1 MKLKLVT
8 LIIFLLCIFTC
19 WSCSTEAVNNE
30 PKNYKQEL
38 EIFRTDLDV
47 DQEQRLSKIKAE
59 NILKNNGYLDSDEIV
74 ILVNLKREALIE
86 TYNNY
91 YSSTINSVAEYALTE
106 QGIRQT
112 KAIKAEQEALIK
124 ELYSQ
129 KLISDVEN
137 SYNTITNSIAVK
149 TTYGNF
155 KEINK
160 LDSVSSTIISD
171 TYNLPQTTTDASAI
185 ENDVDVYETGIYKSD
200 CVDYTG
206 KGTAVAVLDSGF
218 DCSHTVFQHDIDVE
232 MITKDDVRNF
242 LPNTNAANSYYRG
255 TAGLKLSDVYY
266 SAKIPFAYDYADK
279 DYDVFP
285 YDSEHGTHVAG
296 IIGGDDE
303 TITGIA
309 VDTQLVL
316 LKVFPDL
323 DDGGKTEDILAALED
338 AVLIGVDAI
347 NMSLGTS
354 CGFARE
360 EDGNK
365 INEVYDRI
373 NESGISL
380 ITAASNSYS
389 SAFGGEQGNT
399 NKVTNPDS
407 GTVGSPSTYDAS
419 MSVASI
425 SGTKSKYLIGND
437 SQVIFYSESNAMN
450 GLPNDFYKELYEKLG
465 KSEDE
470 DITLEYVTIPGVGK
484 EINFL
489 TVGDLTGKVALIK
502 RGDNTFEEK
511 AKNAKAAG
519 AVACIIYNN
528 IEGDILM
535 SMGKSDHIPTISIS
549 KELGTKLA
557 EKDSGTLK
565 LSYKNQAGPF
575 MSDFSSWGP
584 TPSLGIKPEITAHG
598 GNIKSAVPGGGYD
611 ELSGTSMACPNLCG
625 IVVLIRQYLKEEY
638 PDATTKEISVM
649 ANQLLMSTANI
660 ILNEQGNPYAIRKQ
674 GAGLASLFNAVNTKA
689 YLTVDGIDRSKLEL
703 KDDPNRTGVYEME
716 FNLVNLTSDNLKYKL
731 SIVGMTESVSTSDE
745 EFVAEKSQL
754 LTDDFK
760 AEIISG
766 GSIDGDVV
774 TVGAYGQCKIKVTYT
789 LTEENK
795 KLLDD
800 LFPYGMYVEGFV
812 KLQDLNEV
820 TEEEQ
825 NINLNIPFL
834 AYYGDW
840 SQAPI
845 FDKTYY
851 EVESEAHDGSIDEE
865 DKLKADYYATTPYG
879 SYYYNYI
886 IPLGTYLYDID
897 LNKYDPIPA
906 TEDHIAVSNY
916 LGAIDGFS
924 SVYAGLLRNCK
935 TMTYT
940 IKDKLTGEVIFEYV
954 DHNARK
960 SYYSGMA
967 LPYYDFLNI
976 KSSNLGIVNNRQ
988 YEFTMTGAL
997 DYENDGSTTNARNSF
1012 TFDFYADDEAP
1023 VIKNVEY
1030 SKEYDKAKKKDRYY
1044 ITMTVYDNHYTQA
1057 ITPIIFT
1064 SSSSYTVL
1072 TDNPI
1077 PVYGEKGKDAKVK
1090 FEITDYLEE
1099 IYNDSI
1105 IPSAL
1110 AFTIEDYALNSDI
1123 YICQLPGTKGDF
1135 KFTKDGT
1142 AEGTDLII
1150 QSMYEGEAIDLTR
1163 YLSTT
1168 DGTVDENKDYLKYLT
1183 WVSSNEQVAS
1193 VRDGVVTGLK
1203 PGRVTITAKEALY
1216 GKQAVLILNIK
1227 EKTSESDSSSDDV
1240 LVEDNIE
1247 DTKIKSLRFDY
1258 FDTLFAYSRAAQ
1270 TSEIGSTGSRIY
1282 LSSLPGGISMY
1293 PGEQIQ
1299 LSFDL
1304 DPWYAYENYKDKL
1317 SFNSK
1322 NPSIATVDEDG
1333 KVIAKKKGSTIIE
1346 LKVEGSNLMASVQIT
1361 VKSEFVIENRMLVAY
1376 KGLGGDVVI
1385 PDDEGILYIGAY
1397 AFCLYDTDIS
1407 IELPEDDYDANKIPA
1422 MNTSITSVVIPEGVE
1437 EVQKYAF
1444 YNCESLKTVVL
1455 PESIKFIREY
1465 AFYNDTDLVD
1475 INLEKVQV
1483 IGREAFK
1490 KCEKLKLENDELS
1503 KVYAIGIR
1511 AFENC
1516 NSITHVN
1523 LSELRN
1529 SGREIFKDCKNLES
1543 AILNEHTKLS
1553 YAMFVGSGLK
1563 SIDIY
1568 ETIEIPE
1575 YCFAQCENLQTVTL
1589 HNSLVGIKIGA
1600 FSECTN
1606 LTTFNILG
1614 TVEYFGDQVFY
1625 ADNALKS
1632 FNLPDSDISLGGYC
1646 FYQCTSLETVYFG
1659 KDTYVSEILGSIFE
1673 ETNIS
1678 KFVVD
1683 SQNLNYS
1690 TSDDDALLLSKDGT
1704 KIIFAAPGKD
1714 YNDYVLDE
1722 KYVEIAPAAFA
1733 GTNIQTLT
1741 IVNPNTIIGDYAF
1754 ANCDELTKVI
1764 FPSSN
1769 GVVINKHAFNYDK
1782 ALIEVVNLN
1791 YVQTVGDYAFA
1802 NTSVKNIEIASNA
1815 TYGEGVFFQS
1825 NIEVVTIGANTSF
1838 GLGAFQ
1844 NCAKLTTVNMPNANV
1859 EFGRG
1864 CFAYCS
1870 YLSKIDLSYVEKIP
1884 EECFYSCI
1892 ELLRVNLNNCT
1903 EIGNY
1908 AFSDCSKIISVVMPK
1923 IEKIGEGAFS
1933 RYSTYGGAPIFTE
1946 VVLPNTLTY
1955 IGDGA
1960 FLGCE
1965 KLSTITIP
1973 ESVSS
1978 IGDYTFAYCI
1988 ELDTVVLP
1996 STIERIGL
2004 YTFAGCEWLETINL
2018 EYIKEVSDYAFTS
2031 CVYLE
2036 NIDLTSVETIGEA
2049 AFADTL
2055 VKTNLIMN
2063 NLTTVKDYAFQG
2075 ARFESIVA
2083 PNLTEIGNAA
2093 FQNCINLTSFTFSKN
2108 LTKVDTLAFN
2118 GCESLESFYTYDSK
2132 KSGEINNYAKLVDG
2146 VLYTYLHNGKLQLHS
2161 VPADMDVVSLYVADG
2176 TARIDTHAG
2185 NANTHIQRVVLPDG
2199 LEVIGNYAFYGYKN
2213 LKVVEFN
2220 SYVAP
2225 SLECSYNSSAV
2236 LEETDPGYDIIH
2248 NQYELFGLEL
2258 YYYTFID
2265 LVGKNEPIEMVL
2277 PANKTVEGYDSLVYQ
2292 VYFGSVQDAERNT
2305 YLAKEP
2311 NLVTFVT
2318 LATEIQSYETIII
2331 AHEDIINEAL
2341 TALRAIKQDY
2351 TFFGY
2356 TKEEWTELTLVVENA
2371 QKVIKEI
2378 KIKNA
2383 KKLIRDIDLL
2393 LKALPLEFKESMIN
2407 QLNEVTNKLNELTVD
2422 EKYLLDLTN
2431 YNLLVKAYQDFLEI
2445 ESAPSNPQ
2453 NPTTPPKEGLSTGA
2467 LVAIICGSIVGVAL
2481 VGAACFLVMKKF
2493 KQSKGGKENEE
2504 NN

>member
-19 WSCSTEAVNNE
+19 WSCANESVHNE
-30 PKNYKQEL
+30 PESDKQEL
-38 EIFRTDLDV
+38 EIFKTDFKLDQ
-47 DQEQRLSKIKAE
+47 DQMLSQIKAE
-59 NILKNNGYLDSDEIV
+59 HILKNNGYLDSDEIV
-74 ILVNLKREALIE
+74 ILINLKHESLIE
-86 TYNNY
+86 TFNNY
-91 YSSTINSVAEYALTE
+91 YSSKINSVAEYALSE
-106 QGIRQT
+106 QGVRQT

-129 KLISDVEN
+129 GLISEVEN
-137 SYNTITNSIAVK
+137 TYSTITNSIAVK

-155 KEINK
+155 KKISK
-160 LDSVSSTIISD
+160 LQSVSSTIISD
-171 TYNLPQTTTDASAI
+171 TYNLPKSSTDASAI
-185 ENDVDVYETGIYKSD
+185 VNDVDVYETGIYKSD

-232 MITKDDVRNF
+232 MITKEDVKTF
-242 LPNTNAANSYYRG
+242 LPNTNAATTFYRG

-296 IIGGDDE
+296 IIGGLDD

-347 NMSLGTS
+347 NMSLGSS

-365 INEVYDRI
+365 INEVYARI

-389 SAFGGEQGNT
+389 AAFGGEQGNT

-407 GTVGSPSTYDAS
+407 GTVGSPSTYDAA

-437 SQVIFYSESNAMN
+437 NQVIFFSESNAMN
-450 GLPNDFYKELYEKLG
+450 GLPNDFYKELYARLG

-470 DITLEYVTIPGVGK
+470 DLTLEYVTIPGVGK

-489 TVGDLTGKVALIK
+489 GVGDLTGKVALIK

-528 IEGDILM
+528 VEGDILM

-557 EKDSGTLK
+557 EKDNGTLK

-638 PDATTKEISVM
+638 PDATVKELSVM
-649 ANQLLMSTANI
+649 ANQLLMSTSNI
-660 ILNEQGNPYAIRKQ
+660 ILNEQGNPYAVRKQ

-689 YLTVDGIDRSKLEL
+689 YLTVDGIDRPKLEL

-716 FNLVNLTSDNLKYKL
+716 FNLVNLTTETLKYRL

-754 LTDDFK
+754 LTKDFK

-774 TVGAYGQCKIKVTYT
+774 TVGASGKCKIKVTYT

-812 KLQDLNEV
+812 KLEDLNELKEA
-820 TEEEQ
+820 EEH
-825 NINLNIPFL
+825 INLNIPFL

-845 FDKTYY
+845 FDKSYY
-851 EVESEAHDGSIDEE
+851 EVESEAHDASIDDE
-865 DKLKADYYATTPYG
+865 DKIKADYYATTPYG

-897 LNKYDPIPA
+897 LNKYDAIPGSL
-906 TEDHIAVSNY
+906 DHIAISNY
-916 LGAIDGFS
+916 LGTIDGIS

-935 TMTYT
+935 TMTVT
-940 IKDKLTGEVIFEYV
+940 IKDKLTGEVIYEHI
-954 DHNARK
+954 DHNAQK
-960 SYYSGMA
+960 SYYNGMP
-967 LPYYDFLNI
+967 LPYYDLLNI
-976 KSSNLGIVNNRQ
+976 KSAKEGFINNRQ
-988 YEFTMTGAL
+988 YEFTMTGKL
-997 DYENDGSTTNARNSF
+997 DYENDGSLTNARNTF

-1023 VIKNVEY
+1023 IIKKVEY

-1044 ITMTVYDNHYTQA
+1044 LTMTVYDNHYAQS

-1064 SSSSYTVL
+1064 SSSSYTFL

-1077 PVYGEKGKDAKVK
+1077 PIYSEKGSDTKVK

-1099 IYNDSI
+1099 IHNDSI

-1110 AFTIEDYALNSDI
+1110 AFSVDDYALNSDI
-1123 YICQLPGTKGDF
+1123 FICQLPGTKGDF

-1142 AEGTDLII
+1142 FEGTDLII
-1150 QSMYEGEAIDLTR
+1150 QSMYEDEAIDLTK
-1163 YLSTT
+1163 YLATS
-1168 DGTVDENKDYLKYLT
+1168 DETVDENKDYLKHLT
-1183 WVSSNEQVAS
+1183 WISSNEEVAK
-1193 VRDGVVTGLK
+1193 VNDGVVTGLK
-1203 PGRVTITAKEALY
+1203 PGRVTITAREMLF
-1216 GKQAVLILNIK
+1216 GKQAVLILNVK
-1227 EKTSESDSSSDDV
+1227 EKVNEDDSSKEDV
-1240 LVEDNIE
+1240 IVQEGLEDA
-1247 DTKIKSLRFDY
+1247 TIKSLRFDY

-1270 TSEIGSTGSRIY
+1270 TSEIGETGSRIY

-1299 LSFDL
+1299 LSYDF
-1304 DPWYAYENYKDKL
+1304 DPWYALDNYELTYR
-1317 SFNSK
+1317 SK
-1322 NPSIATVDEDG
+1322 NPNIATVDEEG
-1333 KVIAKKKGSTIIE
+1333 RVIANKKGSTIIE
-1346 LKVEGSNLMASVQIT
+1346 LRVEGSNLMASVQVT
-1361 VKSEFVIENRMLVAY
+1361 VKSEFVIENRMLIAY
-1376 KGLGGDVVI
+1376 KGKGGEVVI

-1397 AFCLYDTDIS
+1397 AFCLYDTDNS
-1407 IELPEDDYDANKIPA
+1407 IELSEEDYDANKIPA
-1422 MNTSITSVVIPEGVE
+1422 MNTSVTSVVIPEGVE

-1444 YNCESLKTVVL
+1444 YNCKSLRKVVL
-1455 PESIKFIREY
+1455 PESIKFVREY
-1465 AFYNDTDLVD
+1465 AFCNDEDLTD

-1483 IGREAFK
+1483 IGREAFRN
-1490 KCEKLKLENDELS
+1490 CEKLELSKDELS

-1511 AFENC
+1511 AFEGC
-1516 NSITHVN
+1516 NTIVQVD
-1523 LSELRN
+1523 LSSLRN
-1529 SGREIFKDCKNLES
+1529 SGREIFKDCKNLRS
-1543 AILNEHTKLS
+1543 VVLNEHTKLS

-1568 ETIEIPE
+1568 EKIEIPD
-1575 YCFAQCENLQTVTL
+1575 YCFALCENLETVTL
-1589 HNSLVGIKIGA
+1589 HNSLIGIKFGA

-1606 LTTFNILG
+1606 LTEFNILG
-1614 TVEYFGDQVFY
+1614 TIEYFGEQAFY
-1625 ADNALKS
+1625 GDTALRT
-1632 FNLPDSDISLGGYC
+1632 FTLPNSDVSLGGYC
-1646 FYQCTSLETVYFG
+1646 FYQCSQLETIKFG
-1659 KDTYVSEILGSIFE
+1659 KDTYISEILGSIFE
-1673 ETNIS
+1673 ETNVS
-1678 KFVVD
+1678 KFDVN
-1683 SQNLNYS
+1683 SENSHYS
-1690 TSDDDALLLSKDGT
+1690 VNDDKSLLLSSDEKT
-1704 KIIFAAPGKD
+1704 IIFAAPAKD
-1714 YNDYVLDE
+1714 YADYVLDE
-1722 KYVEIAPAAFA
+1722 KYTEIAAAAFA
-1733 GTNIQTLT
+1733 GVKINTLT
-1741 IVNPNTIIGDYAF
+1741 INNPKTIVGKFAF
-1754 ANCDELTKVI
+1754 ANCEELTKVT
-1764 FPSSN
+1764 FPTSE
-1769 GVVINKHAFNYDK
+1769 GVKVYEHAFNYDK
-1782 ALIEVVNLN
+1782 ALVEIINLEN
-1791 YVQTVGDYAFA
+1791 VKTVGDYAFA
-1802 NTSVKNIEIASNA
+1802 NTSVKSVKIGSNA
-1815 TYGEGVFFQS
+1815 SYGEGAFFKS
-1825 NIEVVTIGANTSF
+1825 TVEEVEIGANTKF
-1838 GLGAFQ
+1838 GLGVFQ
-1844 NCAKLTTVNMPNANV
+1844 NCGNLTTVTMPEDDV

-1864 CFAYCS
+1864 CFAYCAN
-1870 YLSKIDLSYVEKIP
+1870 LANIDLSYVEIIP
-1884 EECFYSCI
+1884 EECFYSCAS
-1892 ELLRVNLNNCT
+1892 LLRVNLNNCI

-1908 AFSDCSKIISVVMPK
+1908 AFSDCSKVISVIMPK
-1923 IEKIGEGAFS
+1923 VEKIGEGAFS
-1933 RYSTYGGAPIFTE
+1933 RYSTFGGAPIFTE
-1946 VVLPNTLTY
+1946 VTLPETLTQV
-1955 IGDGA
+1955 GDGA

-1973 ESVSS
+1973 ESVKSL
-1978 IGDYTFAYCI
+1978 GDYTFAYCV
-1988 ELDTVVLP
+1988 ELDNVVLP
-1996 STIERIGL
+1996 STIEKIGE
-2004 YTFAGCEWLETINL
+2004 YAFAGCEWLENINL
-2018 EYIKEVSDYAFTS
+2018 EYIKEFSDYAFTS
-2031 CVYLE
+2031 CVLLE
-2036 NIDLTSVETIGEA
+2036 NVDLSSVETIGEA
-2049 AFADTL
+2049 AFADTAITSNL
-2055 VKTNLIMN
+2055 VMN
-2063 NLTTVKDYAFQG
+2063 NLTIVKDYAFQS
-2075 ARFESIVA
+2075 AKFAKLVA
-2083 PNLTEIGNAA
+2083 PNLAEIGFAA
-2093 FQNCINLTSFTFSKN
+2093 FNNCSELTEFAFSDK
-2108 LTKVDTLAFN
+2108 LTKVDSLAFN
-2118 GCESLESFYTYDSK
+2118 GCENLESFYTSDGK
-2132 KSGEINNYAKLVDG
+2132 KSGEINNYAKLIDG
-2146 VLYTYLHNGKLQLHS
+2146 VLYIYLTNGKLQLQS
-2161 VPADMDVVSLYVADG
+2161 VPANMDVANFYVADG
-2176 TARIDTHAG
+2176 TARVDTHAG
-2185 NANTHIQRVVLPDG
+2185 NANKHVQRVVLPDG
-2199 LEVIGNYAFYGYKN
+2199 LEVIGNYAFYGYDN

-2225 SLECSYNSSAV
+2225 SLECTYNPDAV

-2265 LVGKNEPIEMVL
+2265 LVGKKEPIEMVL
-2277 PANKTVEGYDSLVYQ
+2277 PANKTVEGYDSIVYQ
-2292 VYFGSVQDAERNT
+2292 VYFGKVEDAARNT

-2311 NLVTFVT
+2311 NLVTFIT
-2318 LATEIQSYETIII
+2318 IANEIKSYETIVVS
-2331 AHEDIINEAL
+2331 HEDKINKAL
-2341 TALRAIKQDY
+2341 TALRAINQNY

-2356 TKEEWTELTLVVENA
+2356 TEEDWNSLVEVVENA
-2371 QKVIKEI
+2371 QKVVKEL

-2383 KKLIRDIDLL
+2383 KKLVRDTDAL
-2393 LKALPLEFKESMIN
+2393 LKQLPLEFSESMIDK
-2407 QLNEVTNKLNELTVD
+2407 LNAVTALVNELTID

-2431 YNLLVKAYQDFLEI
+2431 YNNLVKAYEEFLQVEQ
-2445 ESAPSNPQ
+2445 E
-2453 NPTTPPKEGLSTGA
+2453 PTTPTDPTEPIDDGLPTGVIV
-2467 LVAIICGSIVGVAL
+2467 LIVCGSIVGVAA
-2481 VGAACFLVMKKF
+2481 VGICGFFVIRKI
-2493 KQSKGGKENEE
+2493 KQGKGGKENEE